1 MLERPKRQK
10 LGRPLIEPQLG
21 KELEEVDVLDDLDRV
36 LGGEGGGAI
45 TALGRIVDVVKLASI
60 LQRITEIFF
69 FNCYLNVYQDSNSD
83 AIEVSNYPLD
93 LECDKLNTS

>member
-1 MLERPKRQK
+1 MRMLERPKRQK

-69 FNCYLNVYQDSNSD
+69 FLIV
-83 AIEVSNYPLD
+83 I
-93 LECDKLNTS
+93 